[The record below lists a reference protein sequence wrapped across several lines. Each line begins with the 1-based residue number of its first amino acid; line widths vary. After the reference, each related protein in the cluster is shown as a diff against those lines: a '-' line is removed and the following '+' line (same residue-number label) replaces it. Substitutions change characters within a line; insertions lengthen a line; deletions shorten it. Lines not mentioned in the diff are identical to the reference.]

1 MPSVHF
7 LGFRSDLV
15 SIYADLDVV
24 VLCSLNEGLP
34 VTIIEALAAARPVV
48 ATEVGAVRDLV
59 VPGRTGWLAPRGD
72 VAGLA
77 EGILRQLEDRGAA
90 ELMGRRGRALVYP
103 HLSIDRLEQ
112 DIRGLYGEL
121 ADLKGLCGSARRG
134 NAWTFSADT
143 QTCDS

>member
-1 MPSVHF
+1 VPPAELQQRIAAATAVLLPSLWF
-7 LGFRSDLV
+7 ETF
-15 SIYADLDVV
+15 
-24 VLCSLNEGLP
+24 GL
-34 VTIIEALAAARPVV
+34 TAIEAFAAARPVV

-112 DIRGLYGEL
+112 DVRQLYREL
-121 ADLKGLCGSARRG
+121 AELKGLCGSVRPG
-134 NAWTFSADT
+134 NAWTFPAET
-143 QTCDS
+143 QACDS